1 MPSLVF
7 ALIAVVGAAV
17 SIHGRRKRG
26 DAALAVDVAMVWW
39 LVVAVGIAGVVG
51 ALFHLFDGREIA
63 EQIGYTRG
71 DGGFQYENAM
81 GDMAI
86 GVAAILGYRF
96 RGYYWL
102 AVTIV
107 LSIQYLGD
115 AGGHIYFWLAED
127 NTKPDNVGI
136 PLWFD
141 FILPIATTVL
151 YALSWRRGG
160 DARPADR
167 PLVTSAGDL

>member
-1 MPSLVF
+1 MPALVF
-7 ALIAVVGAAV
+7 ALIAVVGAAISV
-17 SIHGRRKRG
+17 HRRRRRG
-26 DAALAVDVAMVWW
+26 GTTLAVDVAMVWW
-39 LVVAVGIAGVVG
+39 LVVAVGIASVVG
-51 ALFHLFDGREIA
+51 ALFHLFDGKEIA

-71 DGGFQYENAM
+71 DGGFQFENAM

-86 GVAAILGYRF
+86 GVAAILGRWF

-107 LSIQYLGD
+107 LAIQFLGD

-127 NTKPDNVGI
+127 NTQPDNVGI

-141 FILPIATTVL
+141 FILPIATAVL
-151 YALSWRRGG
+151 FALSWRRGG

-167 PLVTSAGDL
+167 PLSASAGAV

>member
-1 MPSLVF
+1 MPALVF
-7 ALIAVVGAAV
+7 ALIAVIGAAV
-17 SIHGRRKRG
+17 SVHRQRGRG
-26 DAALAVDVAMVWW
+26 DSALAVDTLMVWW
-39 LVVAVGIAGVVG
+39 LVVAVGVAGVVG
-51 ALFHLFDGREIA
+51 SLFHIFDGKQIA

-71 DGGFQYENAM
+71 DGGFQFENAM

-86 GVAAILGYRF
+86 GVAAILARWF

-102 AVTIV
+102 AIAIV

-115 AGGHIYFWLAED
+115 AGGHIYFWIAED
-127 NTKPDNVGI
+127 NTEPDNVGI

-141 FILPIATTVL
+141 FILPIVTAIL

-160 DARPADR
+160 DARPPER
-167 PLVTSAGDL
+167 PLETSAGPV

>member
-17 SIHGRRKRG
+17 AIRGHRRRG
-26 DAALAVDVAMVWW
+26 DSALAVDTLMVWW
-39 LVVAVGIAGVVG
+39 LVVAVGVAGIVG
-51 ALFHLFDGREIA
+51 ALFHLFDGKQIA

-71 DGGFQYENAM
+71 DGGFQFENAM

-86 GVAAILGYRF
+86 GVAAVLARWL
-96 RGYYWL
+96 RGYFWL
-102 AVTIV
+102 AVLVV

-115 AGGHIYFWLAED
+115 AGGHIYFWIAED
-127 NTKPDNVGI
+127 NTQPDNVGI

-141 FILPIATTVL
+141 FIVPIVTAIL
-151 YALSWRRGG
+151 YAISWRRGG

-167 PLVTSAGDL
+167 PLATSTDPV

>member
-1 MPSLVF
+1 MPALVF
-7 ALIAVVGAAV
+7 ALIAVIGAAV
-17 SIHGRRKRG
+17 SIRRHRGEGR
-26 DAALAVDVAMVWW
+26 LAVDTLMVWW

-51 ALFHLFDGREIA
+51 ALFHIFDGKQIA

-71 DGGFQYENAM
+71 DGGFQFENAM

-86 GVAAILGYRF
+86 GVAAILARWF

-107 LSIQYLGD
+107 LTIQYLGD
-115 AGGHIYFWLAED
+115 AGGHIYFWIAED
-127 NTKPDNVGI
+127 NTEPDNVGI

-141 FILPIATTVL
+141 FILPIVAMLL
-151 YALSWRRGG
+151 YWLSWRRGG
-160 DARPADR
+160 DARPPER
-167 PLVTSAGDL
+167 PPVASAGAV

>member
-1 MPSLVF
+1 MPALVF
-7 ALIAVVGAAV
+7 ALIAVVGAAISV
-17 SIHGRRKRG
+17 HRRRKRG
-26 DAALAVDVAMVWW
+26 DTTLAVDVAMVWW
-39 LVVAVGIAGVVG
+39 LVVAVGIASVVG
-51 ALFHLFDGREIA
+51 ALFHIFDGKEIA

-71 DGGFQYENAM
+71 DGGFQFENAM

-86 GVAAILGYRF
+86 GVAAILGRWF

-107 LSIQYLGD
+107 LAIQFLGD

-127 NTKPDNVGI
+127 NTQPDNVGI

-141 FILPIATTVL
+141 FILPIVTAVL
-151 YALSWRRGG
+151 FALSWRRGG

-167 PLVTSAGDL
+167 PLSASAGAV

>member
-7 ALIAVVGAAV
+7 ALIAVVGAAI
-17 SIHGRRKRG
+17 SIGRQRRRG
-26 DAALAVDVAMVWW
+26 APTLAVDTALVWW
-39 LVVAVGIAGVVG
+39 LVVAVGLAGVVG

-86 GVAAILGYRF
+86 GVAAILGRWF

-102 AVTIV
+102 AVLVV
-107 LSIQYLGD
+107 LTIQYLGD
-115 AGGHIYFWLAED
+115 AGGHIYFWLADD

-141 FILPIATTVL
+141 FIVPIVTATL
-151 YALSWRRGG
+151 YAISWRSGG
-160 DARPADR
+160 DARPGDR
-167 PLVTSAGDL
+167 PVATSAGSV